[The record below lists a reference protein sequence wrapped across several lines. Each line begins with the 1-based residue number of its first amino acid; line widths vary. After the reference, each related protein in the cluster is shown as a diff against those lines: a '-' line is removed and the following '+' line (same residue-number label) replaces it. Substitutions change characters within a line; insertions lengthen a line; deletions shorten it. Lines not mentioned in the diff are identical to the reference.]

1 MKRSAFPIRVE
12 LETIDGFGKWNVMLT
27 YVVNDIS
34 VLYKKIE
41 TIKTMYVLDKKEYR
55 IFFYMQSKVNTYLE

>member
-12 LETIDGFGKWNVMLT
+12 LETLDTFGKWNVMLT

-41 TIKTMYVLDKKEYR
+41 TIKTMYVMDKKEYR